1 MALNGTLSPAQRR
14 AIDALMAS
22 RNVADA
28 AKVAGVGL
36 RTLWRWMTQPAFM
49 TALNQA
55 QADALNTT
63 IRLLSAS
70 SVDAVGVL
78 ADTMKDAAATD
89 GAKLRA
95 ADVMLSRLVALK
107 QTVDFETRLQALEIR
122 TNGKH

>member
-1 MALNGTLSPAQRR
+1 MAQDGTLSPTQRR
-14 AIDALMAS
+14 AVDALMAS

-36 RTLWRWMTQPAFM
+36 RTLWRWMKQPAFM
-49 TALNQA
+49 AALNQA

-63 IRLLSAS
+63 IRLLSVS
-70 SVDAVGVL
+70 SVDAVNVL
-78 ADTMKDAAATD
+78 TDTMKDEAATD
-89 GAKLRA
+89 GARLRA

-107 QTVDFETRLQALEIR
+107 QTVDFETRLVALETR